1 MFGTIRKHQSWL
13 WAVIITLTIISFV
26 VFFSPYSRMNSNMG
40 RRRGTYGSINGQ
52 VITDQQYVDAYR
64 ETDLHSFLTSG
75 HWASEDRKRAESET
89 ERDIYQWLLL
99 VQKQEQLGIRVD
111 EEAAAEMGRQVI
123 ASFARG
129 GMTTPAA
136 FRERFLQPHNLTMA
150 DFERYMRHFVGLQE
164 LMNTIGLAGRLVT
177 PQEAKG
183 LYEREHQ
190 ELATTAVFFNSSNFL
205 ATIQPS
211 PEAITQFY
219 TSRSNNYAIP
229 ARVQISYVRFNVT
242 NYLPKAETVLGTNL
256 SELVEANYQRL
267 GTNVATVIPDAK
279 TPEEAR
285 AKIREQ
291 LLKQRAMADARN
303 EALQFANQLFDTKPV
318 SPNNLSDLAQTNGLT
333 VGVTQPFDREDGP
346 KDIEA
351 GSELTKA
358 AFGLSADEPYAGP
371 FVGQDGVYIIAM
383 NRQFP
388 RQVPALDQIRP
399 QVEANYKQSQAM
411 LLAWQAANGFY
422 LTLTN
427 GLAQGKSFTNL
438 CAEANLKPVE
448 VPPFSLSTR
457 TSPLSEELVGFN
469 QLKQV
474 AFTTPV
480 GKLSSPTRTAEGSMI
495 LFVNARLPM
504 DPSKMEAE
512 LPTFVT
518 AVRRSRQQEAFEE
531 WFRREAEKGLRD
543 TPVMQKPPP
552 SMSSSAKS

>member
-1 MFGTIRKHQSWL
+1 MFGTIRKHQTWL

-26 VFFSPYSRMNSNMG
+26 VFFSPYSRMNSG
-40 RRRGTYGSINGQ
+40 AARRRGSYGSINGQ

-64 ETDLHSFLTSG
+64 ETDLHSFLNSG
-75 HWASEDRKRAESET
+75 RWLSEDRKRAESET

-111 EEAAAEMGRQVI
+111 DEAAAEMGRQVI
-123 ASFARG
+123 GSLARSG
-129 GMTTPAA
+129 VGSPAI
-136 FRERFLQPHNLTMA
+136 FRERLLQPHNLAMA

-164 LMNTIGLAGRLVT
+164 LINTIGVSGRLVT

-183 LYEREHQ
+183 LYEREHE
-190 ELATTAVFFNSSNFL
+190 ELATTAVFFNASNFL
-205 ATIQPS
+205 ATIQPT
-211 PEAITQFY
+211 PDAVTQFY
-219 TSRSNNYAIP
+219 NSRSNNYAIP
-229 ARVQISYVRFNVT
+229 ARVQVSYVRFSVT
-242 NYLPKAETVLGTNL
+242 NFLPQAEAALSTNL
-256 SELVEANYQRL
+256 NELVEANYQRL
-267 GTNVATVIPDAK
+267 GTNLATLFPDAK

-303 EALQFANQLFDTKPV
+303 EALQFANRLFDMKPM
-318 SPNNLSDLAQTNGLT
+318 SPNNLAELAQTNGLT
-333 VGVTQPFDREDGP
+333 AGVTQPFDREDGP

-351 GSELTKA
+351 GAELTKA
-358 AFGLSADEPYAGP
+358 AFGLSPDEPYAGP
-371 FVGQDGVYIIAM
+371 FVGQDGAYIIAL
-383 NRQFP
+383 NQQFP
-388 RQVPALDQIRP
+388 RQVPSLDQIRP
-399 QVEANYKQSQAM
+399 RVESDYKQSQAM
-411 LLAWQAANGFY
+411 LMAWQAANGFY

-457 TSPLSEELVGFN
+457 TSPLPEDLVGFN

-480 GKLSSPTRTAEGSMI
+480 GKLSSPTRAPEGSMMVY
-495 LFVNARLPM
+495 VNAKLPV
-504 DPSKMEAE
+504 DQTKLQADLPSF
-512 LPTFVT
+512 LT
-518 AVRRSRQQEAFEE
+518 AVRRNRQQEAFEE

-543 TPVMQKPPP
+543 TPVMQRPPP
-552 SMSSSAKS
+552 AMSSTAKS